1 MNNKKVSFIIVNE
14 NTKKNTNFS
23 LSYLFI
29 KIIGLSLSIVCIVFC
44 YLFIQYYGQNSYRE
58 QFSELYIKEQK
69 IKTMLDI
76 FIEQDMVSDSLLH
89 QFNLLED
96 YHNLNN
102 FLPISKPVEGIIT
115 RGIIQNKKNPH
126 YGIDIAAIFKS
137 NVMASQKGLVI
148 LSDKIDYLGN
158 TVIIAHPNNYYSLY
172 AHMHKRLVS
181 NREFVEKSQVIGH
194 VGKSENEE
202 GPHLHFEIWHN
213 NLIIDPRNLIEE
225 YKIKDVSIR

>member
-1 MNNKKVSFIIVNE
+1 
-14 NTKKNTNFS
+14 
-23 LSYLFI
+23 
-29 KIIGLSLSIVCIVFC
+29 
-44 YLFIQYYGQNSYRE
+44 
-58 QFSELYIKEQK
+58 
-69 IKTMLDI
+69 MLDI
-76 FIEQDMVSDSLLH
+76 FIEQDMVSDSLLQ

-137 NVMASQKGLVI
+137 NVMACQKGLVI

-181 NREFVEKSQVIGH
+181 NREFVEKNQVNLLKELKKTRNNKKVIEKLNNIEKACLSDTNLVLPIIEAALEYASLGEI
-194 VGKSENEE
+194 VDAMKK
-202 GPHLHFEIWHN
+202 HFGEWFEKP
-213 NLIIDPRNLIEE
+213 II
-225 YKIKDVSIR
+225 